1 MFTDKKN
8 KHILLST
15 IQTAIK
21 LICCGIFFIV
31 FNAKAAEVKYE
42 QTSDKADISIFLP
55 PSTDYEV
62 ETQNDKLLLSF
73 NSPLAEDMQKTQEK
87 LNSFVQSQKISED
100 KQSIE
105 LQMKVPYSV
114 RTAYNNGILQIEI
127 LRQTSTSNTNDQANK
142 GVILDY
148 GEHEG
153 YERLSFS
160 YVSKPHYAVKA
171 DKNASIISFLSP
183 VEFNWEKIR
192 ETNIYP
198 YLEQYTNQL
207 GGTDIKIPHQL
218 LKSFEYNNKIVL
230 DIKKENQTSQTEKA
244 ENKSLNIITERNAL
258 GQQDNIGMEN
268 KTVKDEVASLAF
280 PWNMEVGVSVF
291 QRGKY
296 IWIAFDH
303 QRTLDLDDLRNQ
315 SKNVTE
321 QIIQVPHSKATILRI
336 LPKPNVRVGLRQEGL
351 LWIIDLYTHNI
362 DYKVRELPIFVQYNS
377 MNQSY
382 LYIPN
387 NNSGNAL
394 SIIDPEVG
402 DMILIGTETE
412 LGLAIDEAYRYQD
425 LEILPAKQG
434 FAIVPNASDI
444 MLTKGN
450 TGFSI
455 KADNRGLNISDNL
468 DNIKRQ
474 QQFLQKA
481 SDIFDLNIPA
491 QLLQMN
497 FLDAEKQI
505 KEDIAKSKQE
515 QQIRAKLLL
524 IRYYL
529 GMGLGTEA
537 MQALKQLS
545 PEEKQKV
552 SPETYAALSGVAN
565 FLMRRYDEALDNF
578 SVQGLQN
585 NNEAI
590 FWRAL
595 TDSALE
601 FKKENDIVLLTFIT
615 IIRDYPQELKERIA
629 LVAADTTIK
638 AYDDISTQ
646 NFLDILKSSK
656 NNDARRAQI
665 LYLNAQKFE
674 YQGYPNN
681 ALKEYSYA
689 TMHKSQKYASLARFS
704 KVDLEDRFKLINP
717 KRAIEELER
726 LRFAWGE
733 ENFKFKLLQRL
744 AEIYESDKNYNKA
757 LLTYQQ
763 SLNLAQT
770 PSQKEDILNKMLKL
784 FEDLYMNGRV
794 DELQAVKAIALY
806 KDYEWLAPRSR
817 YYTAMAQKLA
827 DRMVAVDL
835 LTSAS
840 DLLKEQLRLVNLSP
854 DQKAQIGA
862 RLALI
867 YLFEED
873 AIAALDILDKTQ
885 TKDLSQ
891 NQQQYRKIIKAKALA
906 YLNKTDEALKLL
918 EDDFS
923 KNALLLKTDIYWK
936 SGQWEKAANTIKYL
950 IEKPQKDT
958 PLTSEQR
965 TYILDWI
972 IALKKANR
980 STVIYRIRNTFLSY
994 FEKTPYYSTFNIL
1007 TSNLET
1013 NRVDMNSIDKAVNDI
1028 SAYSNFSK
1036 IYDESLLKSLP
1047 QQPENKE
1054 AGEK

>member
-1 MFTDKKN
+1 MMKEMYFDN
-8 KHILLST
+8 ILIADIT
-15 IQTAIK
+15 EKTARFHK
-21 LICCGIFFIV
+21 FEKG
-31 FNAKAAEVKYE
+31 FNVITSQDNHVGKSSLLKSLYYTMGAEVEFDNVWSKNTKIYVVEFYVDKIKYRVARWQKAFALFSGTELILTTKSVSRDLAKEFEKIFSFAVYMANKKTNKIELAPPAFTFMPYYIDQDRGWSGLYESFSNIDQYKKPDRIKSLYYHLGIYTRSTVELMAKKDALKDKIE
-42 QTSDKADISIFLP
+42 QLKVEEEKIRITIDSL
-55 PSTDYEV
+55 YE
-62 ETQNDKLLLSF
+62 ETQNL
-73 NSPLAEDMQKTQEK
+73 
-87 LNSFVQSQKISED
+87 
-100 KQSIE
+100 
-105 LQMKVPYSV
+105 VP
-114 RTAYNNGILQIEI
+114 
-127 LRQTSTSNTNDQANK
+127 
-142 GVILDY
+142 
-148 GEHEG
+148 
-153 YERLSFS
+153 
-160 YVSKPHYAVKA
+160 A
-171 DKNASIISFLSP
+171 DS
-183 VEFNWEKIR
+183 
-192 ETNIYP
+192 
-198 YLEQYTNQL
+198 
-207 GGTDIKIPHQL
+207 
-218 LKSFEYNNKIVL
+218 
-230 DIKKENQTSQTEKA
+230 
-244 ENKSLNIITERNAL
+244 
-258 GQQDNIGMEN
+258 
-268 KTVKDEVASLAF
+268 
-280 PWNMEVGVSVF
+280 
-291 QRGKY
+291 
-296 IWIAFDH
+296 
-303 QRTLDLDDLRNQ
+303 
-315 SKNVTE
+315 
-321 QIIQVPHSKATILRI
+321 
-336 LPKPNVRVGLRQEGL
+336 
-351 LWIIDLYTHNI
+351 
-362 DYKVRELPIFVQYNS
+362 
-377 MNQSY
+377 
-382 LYIPN
+382 
-387 NNSGNAL
+387 
-394 SIIDPEVG
+394 
-402 DMILIGTETE
+402 
-412 LGLAIDEAYRYQD
+412 
-425 LEILPAKQG
+425 
-434 FAIVPNASDI
+434 
-444 MLTKGN
+444 
-450 TGFSI
+450 
-455 KADNRGLNISDNL
+455 
-468 DNIKRQ
+468 
-474 QQFLQKA
+474 
-481 SDIFDLNIPA
+481 
-491 QLLQMN
+491 
-497 FLDAEKQI
+497 
-505 KEDIAKSKQE
+505 
-515 QQIRAKLLL
+515 
-524 IRYYL
+524 
-529 GMGLGTEA
+529 
-537 MQALKQLS
+537 
-545 PEEKQKV
+545 
-552 SPETYAALSGVAN
+552 
-565 FLMRRYDEALDNF
+565 
-578 SVQGLQN
+578 
-585 NNEAI
+585 
-590 FWRAL
+590 
-595 TDSALE
+595 
-601 FKKENDIVLLTFIT
+601 
-615 IIRDYPQELKERIA
+615 
-629 LVAADTTIK
+629 
-638 AYDDISTQ
+638 
-646 NFLDILKSSK
+646 
-656 NNDARRAQI
+656 
-665 LYLNAQKFE
+665 
-674 YQGYPNN
+674 
-681 ALKEYSYA
+681 
-689 TMHKSQKYASLARFS
+689 
-704 KVDLEDRFKLINP
+704 
-717 KRAIEELER
+717 IEELER